1 MVELLTMLGAAALS
15 YLAFA
20 WLALSQE
27 EHWRALPG
35 HAVKPAPAAH
45 VARRW
50 RFSAAGAL
58 ACACVLCLWGHGPSF
73 GIVLW
78 VLLCGGGAMAVAFT
92 LSWRPQWLRALAFQ
106 R

>member
-1 MVELLTMLGAAALS
+1 MVEALTMLGAAALS

-27 EHWRALPG
+27 VHRRAALEDA
-35 HAVKPAPAAH
+35 HASAPAAH

-50 RFSAAGAL
+50 RWSAVCGL
-58 ACACVLCLWGHGPSF
+58 GCAYALCLWGHGAGF
-73 GIVLW
+73 GTVLW
-78 VLLCGGGAMAVAFT
+78 VLLMGGGAMAVAFT
-92 LSWRPQWLRALAFQ
+92 LSWRPRWLRALAL